1 MTPSPFPVHLICLDL
16 STSGGGA
23 RASCPRPSVLQAPP
37 RQPGPAPPRL
47 PGAAKARGADHAGRS
62 GSGHAQWQGRWG
74 RRGPPGPAGSGG
86 AGAEGEVGGSRG
98 PSVGSR
104 RQTRDAGQVGT
115 RVVRAAMSNGIGQG
129 GREGPAHESQVSRR
143 AGRRR
148 PPEASSPGGSWS
160 PAPLQGQPG
169 LTCQEPVSG
178 PLGPGCG
185 LWGPGPL
192 DALLFLSHCPGGA
205 LGGREFTRPR
215 RRFLLTLPGPI
226 NLKKFASSLF
236 KKTSREQFHEG
247 VNP

>member
-1 MTPSPFPVHLICLDL
+1 M
-16 STSGGGA
+16 
-23 RASCPRPSVLQAPP
+23 
-37 RQPGPAPPRL
+37 QPGPTPPRL

-62 GSGHAQWQGRWG
+62 RSGHAQWQGRWG

-86 AGAEGEVGGSRG
+86 AGAEGEVGGSRV
-98 PSVGSR
+98 PSLESR
-104 RQTRDAGQVGT
+104 RQPRDAGQVGA

-148 PPEASSPGGSWS
+148 CPDASPPGGSWS
-160 PAPLQGQPG
+160 PTPLQGQPG
-169 LTCQEPVSG
+169 LKCQEPVSG

-185 LWGPGPL
+185 FWGPG
-192 DALLFLSHCPGGA
+192 AFEGLLFLSHCPGGA
-205 LGGREFTRPR
+205 LAGREFTKPR

-236 KKTSREQFHEG
+236 KKHQGNSFTR
-247 VNP
+247 V